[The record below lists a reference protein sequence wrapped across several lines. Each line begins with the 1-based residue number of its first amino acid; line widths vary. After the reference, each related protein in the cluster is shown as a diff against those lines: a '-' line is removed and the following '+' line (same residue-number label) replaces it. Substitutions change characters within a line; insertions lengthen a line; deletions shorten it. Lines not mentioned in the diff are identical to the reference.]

1 MDMIYMQC
9 RRKYRYEVTHVYIFG
24 RKIGLLLF
32 LFFTFHVFA
41 FMIGKLT
48 IGLFL
53 LFGKHRDSRTKILLE
68 IKMTNTGL
76 IFFVC
81 FGRLQTIYHFYFA
94 RKDLNIFKRQKAEVR
109 KIFITKQPIVA
120 TFYAY
125 LKYFYILWFIVWTFS
140 VEKHDESAST
150 WR

>member
-1 MDMIYMQC
+1 MRWRTCTYLAEKLGYYC
-9 RRKYRYEVTHVYIFG
+9 FC
-24 RKIGLLLF
+24 F
-32 LFFTFHVFA
+32 LHFMHVFA

-120 TFYAY
+120 TFYVY
-125 LKYFYILWFIVWTFS
+125 LKCFYILWFIVWTFS